1 MAVGCHPEQE
11 HGKCHPELVE
21 GLSKGDSLSFIYT
34 IETNFYLYPNRK
46 SLNLQTL
53 KKILIVVESIDVED
67 SSGSKANV
75 ALIQNLNKAG
85 FEVLVYHYTRKEVK
99 LPGIVCVSI
108 KENRRSPLFFLSR
121 LERNSRDHLKLD
133 MHKPLQNIFGFS
145 FTLFNDRNSIVAA
158 LRKIEGFNPDLVLT
172 LSKGGSFRP
181 HHALLKMP
189 ELHKKWIAYMHDP
202 YPMHHYPKPFTYTEP
217 GSVKKE
223 NFIREISKKATFSAF
238 PSKLLQEWMGNFYP
252 DFLRSGFVIPHQIIE
267 ISTEGIEFPI
277 YFDPKSFNLL
287 HAGNLLG
294 ARNPKGLAKAFSN
307 FLIKFPEAKHHSKLI
322 FLGGNNKRLLNM
334 ETKNI
339 ENIYVSEEYVSF
351 EQVFK
356 MQQHAAVNIILEA
369 KAEISPFLPGKF
381 PHCVQ
386 ADKPILLLG
395 PPKGEA
401 RRLLGEN
408 YKFWAEI
415 DDLDGITKSIENLYL
430 QWCKSPQ
437 DFRLNRPELSKYLT
451 VSNLKTIIEKILSN

>member
-1 MAVGCHPEQE
+1 MIKE
-11 HGKCHPELVE
+11 KL
-21 GLSKGDSLSFIYT
+21 
-34 IETNFYLYPNRK
+34 
-46 SLNLQTL
+46 
-53 KKILIVVESIDVED
+53 KILVVVDSIDVND
-67 SSGSKANV
+67 SSASKGRV
-75 ALIQNLNKAG
+75 ALIKNLHTAG
-85 FEVLVYHYTRKEVK
+85 FKVKVYHYTRKEIQ
-99 LPGIVCVSI
+99 LPGIVCESI

-121 LERNSRDHLKLD
+121 LERTSRDHLKLD
-133 MHKPLQNIFGFS
+133 VHKPLQNMFGFS

-158 LRKIEGFNPDLVLT
+158 LRKIESFNPDLVLT
-172 LSKGGSFRP
+172 LSKGGSFRS

-202 YPMHHYPKPFTYTEP
+202 YPMHHYPKPFTWTEP

-223 NFIREISKKATFSAF
+223 KFIREISKKAAFSVF

-252 DFLRSGFVIPHQIIE
+252 GFLRSGFVIPHQIIE
-267 ISTEGIEFPI
+267 ISMEGIEFPD

-294 ARNPKGLAKAFSN
+294 ARNPKGLVNAFSN
-307 FLIKFPEAKHHSKLI
+307 FLNKFPEAKPHSNLI
-322 FLGGNNKRLLNM
+322 FLGGNNKRLLNG

-339 ENIYVSEEYVSF
+339 ENIYVSEQYVTF

-369 KAEISPFLPGKF
+369 KADISPFLPGKF

-395 PPKGEA
+395 PPKSEA

-415 DDLDGITKSIENLYL
+415 DDLDGISKSIENIYF
-430 QWCKSPQ
+430 QWRKSPE
-437 DFRLNRPELSKYLT
+437 DFKLNRPDLISYLS
-451 VSNLKTIIEKILSN
+451 VPHLKAIMDKIKIHL

>member
-1 MAVGCHPEQE
+1 LH
-11 HGKCHPELVE
+11 
-21 GLSKGDSLSFIYT
+21 SFT
-34 IETNFYLYPNRK
+34 TNHKLRTLIPNHNHK
-46 SLNLQTL
+46 SQTPNNNLPTP
-53 KKILIVVESIDVED
+53 KKILVVVESIDVED
-67 SSGSKANV
+67 SSGSKANI
-75 ALIQNLNKAG
+75 ALIQNLHKAG
-85 FEVLVYHYTRKEVK
+85 FEVLVYHYTRKDIQ

-121 LERNSRDHLKLD
+121 LERTSRDYLKLD
-133 MHKPLQNIFGFS
+133 VHKPLQNMFGFS

-158 LRKIEGFNPDLVLT
+158 LRKIEGFKPDLVLT
-172 LSKGGSFRP
+172 LSKGGSFRS
-181 HHALLKMP
+181 HHALLKLP
-189 ELHKKWIAYMHDP
+189 ELHNKWIAYMHDP
-202 YPMHHYPKPFTYTEP
+202 YPMHHYPKPFTWTEP

-223 NFIREISKKATFSAF
+223 NFIREISKKAAFSAF
-238 PSKLLQEWMGNFYP
+238 PSKLLLEWMGNFYP

-267 ISTEGIEFPI
+267 FSTEAIEFPK
-277 YFDPKSFNLL
+277 YFDPKGFNLL

-294 ARNPKGLAKAFSN
+294 ARDPKGLVKAFIQ
-307 FLIKFPEAKHHSKLI
+307 FLKNFPEAKPYSKLI
-322 FLGGNNKRLLNM
+322 FLGGNNKRLLNV
-334 ETKNI
+334 ETQNI

-395 PPKGEA
+395 PPKSEA

-415 DDLDGITKSIENLYL
+415 DDLNGITKSLENLYL
-430 QWCKSPQ
+430 QWRKSPE
-437 DFRLNRPELSKYLT
+437 DFRLNRPDLINYLS
-451 VSNLKTIIEKILSN
+451 VPHLKEVLDKKQITS